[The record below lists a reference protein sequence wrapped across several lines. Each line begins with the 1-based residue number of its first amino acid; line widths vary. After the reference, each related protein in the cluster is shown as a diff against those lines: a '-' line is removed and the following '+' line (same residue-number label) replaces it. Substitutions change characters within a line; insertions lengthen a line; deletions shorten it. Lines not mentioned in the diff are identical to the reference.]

1 VTLFDKLVSDV
12 LGLRLKDT
20 MPNRVLPVSPKPPRD
35 FGLNLDAEFG
45 EIAKMVRAGVTQ
57 APRREGPNPVDRDP
71 SMLLDGRKSQP
82 SDRELDGI
90 VRRIRDGAGWRAI
103 FPALQRCGSIRT
115 RPGQVWRCG

>member
-35 FGLNLDAEFG
+35 FGLNLEAEFG
-45 EIAKMVRAGVTQ
+45 EIAKMV
-57 APRREGPNPVDRDP
+57 APGSRKRLDAKARIR
-71 SMLLDGRKSQP
+71 SIAILQCSLDGRKSQP
-82 SDRELDGI
+82 SDGELDGI

-115 RPGQVWRCG
+115 RPGRVWRCG